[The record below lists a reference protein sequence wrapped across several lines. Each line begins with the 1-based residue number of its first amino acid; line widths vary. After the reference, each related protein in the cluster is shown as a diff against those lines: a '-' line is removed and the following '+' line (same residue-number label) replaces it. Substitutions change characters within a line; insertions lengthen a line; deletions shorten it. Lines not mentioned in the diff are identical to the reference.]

1 MRIIKEKTYIKD
13 VNKKILKNHKIKEQE
28 LLNQIENLI
37 LDSENLEMLL
47 RNPLSRIYH
56 IEKKEGDL
64 KEIYTARLEKL
75 RLHMKPIGEYPYNK
89 ITVKRLV
96 HIKEFPFLIK
106 LNSIFFN
113 DWFKDTIER
122 RLKLYKNLKSS

>member
-75 RLHMKPIGEYPYNK
+75 RLHMKPI
-89 ITVKRLV
+89 
-96 HIKEFPFLIK
+96 
-106 LNSIFFN
+106 
-113 DWFKDTIER
+113 
-122 RLKLYKNLKSS
+122 

>member
-56 IEKKEGDL
+56 KERRRF
-64 KEIYTARLEKL
+64 KRNIYCKIRK
-75 RLHMKPIGEYPYNK
+75 IK
-89 ITVKRLV
+89 ITYETNRR
-96 HIKEFPFLIK
+96 I
-106 LNSIFFN
+106 SI
-113 DWFKDTIER
+113 
-122 RLKLYKNLKSS
+122 

>member
-64 KEIYTARLEKL
+64 KEIYTAKLEKL

-89 ITVKRLV
+89 IEIVE
-96 HIKEFPFLIK
+96 IEF
-106 LNSIFFN
+106 
-113 DWFKDTIER
+113 
-122 RLKLYKNLKSS
+122 LKIDEKHYKK